1 MNSYDLE
8 IENYSFQDLVDLFE
22 ISNKLTIEDLKKAS
36 RTAIMMHPDKS
47 GLDNIMS
54 ALNTSNLPD
63 VDNISIRSGSENGSG
78 RGEVKGISLN
88 L

>member
-1 MNSYDLE
+1 M
-8 IENYSFQDLVDLFE
+8 
-22 ISNKLTIEDLKKAS
+22 
-36 RTAIMMHPDKS
+36 RGPDKS

-63 VDNISIRSGSENGSG
+63 VDNISIRSGSDAGSG
-78 RGEVKGISLN
+78 RGDVKGISLN